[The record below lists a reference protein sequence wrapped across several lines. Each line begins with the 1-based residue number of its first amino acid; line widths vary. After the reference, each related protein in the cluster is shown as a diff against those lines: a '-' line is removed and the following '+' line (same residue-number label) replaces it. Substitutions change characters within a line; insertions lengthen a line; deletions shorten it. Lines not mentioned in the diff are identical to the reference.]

1 MSRHHHLHA
10 EPILDVSVT
19 SSFGS
24 PIMFNPKRGIE
35 ASAGVLRDIILG
47 NDGSDV
53 SNNNR

>member
-35 ASAGVLRDIILG
+35 ASAGVLKDIILG